1 MTTHLL
7 LLLSL
12 SPLILLSGAGSAEP
26 VAEAPDPTPIEVVR
40 ITRDFGKPHFDLA
53 LDAFSSAGEV
63 ALRDV
68 RLQWVNTSARDRRKP
83 LGPITD
89 RMVKVNLRRDNDRS
103 ATVTITGDSKEFAF
117 ALELRDDSVIDV
129 YVAALADGGQAIPR
143 CHVTRAHLIARRI
156 LGVAA
161 GLDHIAVE
169 CADIDGHLRPAR
181 IQHREL

>member
-7 LLLSL
+7 LLSL
-12 SPLILLSGAGSAEP
+12 SSLLLLSGAGIAERA
-26 VAEAPDPTPIEVVR
+26 AEAPDPSPIEVLR

-53 LDAFSSAGEV
+53 LDAFASAGEV
-63 ALRDV
+63 GLRDV
-68 RLQWVNTSARDRRKP
+68 RLHWVNTSARDRRKP

-89 RMVKVNLRRDNDRS
+89 RLVKVNLRRENDRA
-103 ATVTITGDSKEFAF
+103 ATVTVSGDSKEFAF
-117 ALELRDDSVIDV
+117 ALELRDDGVINV
-129 YVAALADGGQAIPR
+129 YVAALAEGGQAIPR
-143 CHVTRAHLIARRI
+143 CHVTGARLIARRI

-169 CADIDGHLRPAR
+169 CSDSDGRLRPAR